1 MSAEDSL
8 RLAWE
13 ADRQGRRKLRDSLL
27 TLAVVESGPEDSW
40 AERARARLVADRPG
54 HYLADFPG
62 VRRALADPRVAEAR
76 DRLRAKYP
84 EARIQGLLVV
94 ARAARGP
101 YTGRQESL
109 EIVLE
114 ELIGPAAEAENVRKD
129 VAQAARGPLVPR
141 LRSLRFAQAGGDGS
155 DRGGW
160 DEAGELAAIGPSDR
174 EELDRLYQT
183 VLLAIAVLLAI
194 PGPAAKP
201 KGPRSF

>member
-1 MSAEDSL
+1 MSAEVCL

-27 TLAVVESGPEDSW
+27 TLAVVESGPDDPW

-54 HYLADFPG
+54 HYLAGFAS
-62 VRRALADPRVAEAR
+62 VRMALADPRVAEAR

-84 EARIQGLLVV
+84 EGRIQGLLIV

-101 YTGRQESL
+101 YTGRPESL
-109 EIVLE
+109 EVLLE
-114 ELIGPAAEAENVRKD
+114 ELVGPAAEAENVRKD

-141 LRSLRFAQAGGDGS
+141 LRSLRFASAGGEYPAP
-155 DRGGW
+155 GW
-160 DEAGELAAIGPSDR
+160 DEAGEDPAIGAPDR
-174 EELDRLYQT
+174 EELDRVYQT

-194 PGPAAKP
+194 PGPASKP
-201 KGPRSF
+201 SGPA